1 MLPNEQTKIS
11 GIERVPET
19 RDRIMNERSVVS
31 PVLFALTHESNSV
44 ARSTI
49 FRGVSRPAYGRLANN
64 SIADTRRNST
74 C

>member
-31 PVLFALTHESNSV
+31 PVLFALTRESNSV
-44 ARSTI
+44 ARPTI

-64 SIADTRRNST
+64 SIADTRRDST